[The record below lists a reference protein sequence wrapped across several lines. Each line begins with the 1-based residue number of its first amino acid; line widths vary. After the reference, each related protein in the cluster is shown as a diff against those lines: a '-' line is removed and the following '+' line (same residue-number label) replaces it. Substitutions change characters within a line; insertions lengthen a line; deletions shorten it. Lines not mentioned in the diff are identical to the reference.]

1 MTDRDHNTV
10 RVHNTREAKRISGH
24 MARIGMILDNRYELQ
39 KLLGHG
45 GMGAVYKA
53 RHIEIDRAVA
63 IKMLLPEVA
72 DDPEM
77 CKRFLREAKASGKI
91 NHPNVVQLTDYGQGP
106 EGEAFIVI
114 EYLDG
119 VGLDQL
125 IDQQDHLEP
134 HRAVDIFAQICDG
147 VGNAHAKGIIHR
159 DLKPSNVMLVNYDGN
174 PDFVKVVD
182 FGLAKAL
189 DPAEESQKLT
199 NSGEIFG
206 SPIYMAPEQCLG
218 HQLDSRSDIYALGI
232 LMYECLTGKV
242 PFLGAVFAETIARQ
256 MNEIPKSFA
265 EIRPDLEIPESLEL
279 VVMKALSKN
288 PEERQSSMQELKDEL
303 MDAMLPKLKAKNK
316 KTTNAA
322 AKMKPLAMGFN
333 DRHGSTS
340 GKSTVSGAKPRKATI
355 IYAVGAALGL
365 GIGISTAT
373 YFLTKFNQPSTCENS
388 PSTASRTASSGST
401 EDTKQTG
408 SSTVQKKGDPQS
420 NDHTQ
425 DQDTSK
431 NSHTDSLS
439 SDGAKNTGSSKSPDK
454 ELSQTDTDKSDVPK
468 TENLD
473 PTKLSE
479 AELDAKIRELRKRLG
494 REKLQLSA
502 KESKDKKAVLSNS
515 RPKQSSHSNSS
526 GNSSI
531 SSTAGMGKQNPY
543 SGRKGSHDWHF
554 FTSNIE
560 KKDSVTNWTP
570 AIPGSKTE

>member
-1 MTDRDHNTV
+1 MTDREHTV
-10 RVHNTREAKRISGH
+10 RIHSTKEAKRLSGH
-24 MARIGMILDNRYELQ
+24 MARIGMVLDNRYELQ

-106 EGEAFIVI
+106 DGEAFIVI

-125 IDQQDHLEP
+125 IEQQDHLEP
-134 HRAVDIFAQICDG
+134 ARAVGIFTQICDG
-147 VGNAHAKGIIHR
+147 VGSAHAKGIIHR
-159 DLKPSNVMLVNYDGN
+159 DLKPSNVMLINYDGN

-218 HQLDSRSDIYALGI
+218 HVLDSRSDIYALGI

-256 MNEIPKSFA
+256 MNEIPKAFS
-265 EIRPDLEIPESLEL
+265 EIRPDLDIPESLEL

-303 MDAMLPKLKAKNK
+303 LDAMLPKLKAKNK
-316 KTTNAA
+316 KTTTAA

-333 DRHGSTS
+333 DRHSSTS
-340 GKSTVSGAKPRKATI
+340 ARSTAAGGKSNKGILTI
-355 IYAVGAALGL
+355 VGIALGL
-365 GIGISTAT
+365 GVGISGAA
-373 YFLTKFNQPSTCENS
+373 YFLGAFNKAPSCDKAT
-388 PSTASRTASSGST
+388 SSS
-401 EDTKQTG
+401 
-408 SSTVQKKGDPQS
+408 SSTTQTS
-420 NDHTQ
+420 NDSSTTANDSTSVNTQ
-425 DQDTSK
+425 
-431 NSHTDSLS
+431 NTDGPSGTEENKS
-439 SDGAKNTGSSKSPDK
+439 ADNDSNTGPR
-454 ELSQTDTDKSDVPK
+454 TTTNPINK
-468 TENLD
+468 TAETSEKID
-473 PTKLSE
+473 PTKLTE
-479 AELDAKIRELRKRLG
+479 EQLEAKIRELKRLRD
-494 REKLQLSA
+494 REQNQIVASGGQTKNKKSTYQVNNLKSSN
-502 KESKDKKAVLSNS
+502 ESGGS
-515 RPKQSSHSNSS
+515 RS
-526 GNSSI
+526 
-531 SSTAGMGKQNPY
+531 NPY
-543 SGRKGSHDWHF
+543 AGKHKGAHDWHF